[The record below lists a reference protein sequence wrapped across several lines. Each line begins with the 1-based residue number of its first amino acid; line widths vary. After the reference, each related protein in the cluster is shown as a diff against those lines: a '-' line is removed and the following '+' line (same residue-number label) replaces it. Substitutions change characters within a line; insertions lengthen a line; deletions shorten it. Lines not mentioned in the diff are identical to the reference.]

1 MLHIAGLRMFRS
13 YALNAFISLLCLP
26 DCKHECVLSGEMEEL
41 PIWWSLRKRDLLRVS
56 SSCLECSASVSFNQ
70 WKLLR
75 DKAVSRSCLSN
86 CPGVALFSSWSS
98 QPPSLSSSL
107 AFCNPFSLNSQ
118 GMGLYIDKV
127 FKKCPHLKCTH
138 NNDYDLFFGWRLWC
152 DVCWISTVSFV
163 IFPPQANTACWRRKY
178 QWSRATAP

>member
-1 MLHIAGLRMFRS
+1 MFALRLCIKLHVVGLRMFRS
-13 YALNAFISLLCLP
+13 YSLNAFISLLCLP

-86 CPGVALFSSWSS
+86 CPGLALFSSRSS
-98 QPPSLSSSL
+98 QSPSFSSSL
-107 AFCNPFSLNSQ
+107 AFCNPFFLHFCCLVPEFTRYALEHRQRFSLS
-118 GMGLYIDKV
+118 
-127 FKKCPHLKCTH
+127 
-138 NNDYDLFFGWRLWC
+138 
-152 DVCWISTVSFV
+152 
-163 IFPPQANTACWRRKY
+163 
-178 QWSRATAP
+178 